1 MLWMDTARLTCVPG
15 PNDFLQKLVELW
27 NSFLSGQKEW
37 PDSMKTAKIVTPKK
51 KDVTKSMM
59 DVRPITILSL
69 LYRVLSKA
77 WTKKL

>member
-1 MLWMDTARLTCVPG
+1 MTCVPDDLLG
-15 PNDFLQKLVELW
+15 KLVELW
-27 NSFLSGQKEW
+27 NRFLSGQTEW
-37 PDSMKTAKIVTPKK
+37 PNPLKLAKIVTPKK
-51 KDVTKSMM
+51 KEITKSMM

>member
-1 MLWMDTARLTCVPG
+1 MLWMDTTRLTCVP
-15 PNDFLQKLVELW
+15 NDLLKKLVELW
-27 NSFLSGQKEW
+27 NSFLSGQSEW
-37 PDSMKTAKIVTPKK
+37 PDSLKLAKIVTPQKQE
-51 KDVTKSMM
+51 VTKSMM

>member
-1 MLWMDTARLTCVPG
+1 MLWMDTARLTCV

-27 NSFLSGQKEW
+27 NSFLSGQSEW
-37 PDSMKTAKIVTPKK
+37 PDSMKTAKIVTTKK

>member
-1 MLWMDTARLTCVPG
+1 MDTTRLMCVPH
-15 PNDFLQKLVELW
+15 DLLQKLVDLW
-27 NSFLSGQKEW
+27 NDFLSGQTEW
-37 PDSMKTAKIVTPKK
+37 PDSLKMAKIVTPKK
-51 KDVTKSMM
+51 KDVTKTMM

>member
-1 MLWMDTARLTCVPG
+1 MLWMDTTRLTCVPH
-15 PNDFLQKLVELW
+15 DLLQKLVDLW
-27 NSFLSGQKEW
+27 NDFLSGQTEW
-37 PDSMKTAKIVTPKK
+37 PDSLKMAKIVTPKK
-51 KDVTKSMM
+51 KEVTKSMM

>member
-1 MLWMDTARLTCVPG
+1 MEQCVPHG
-15 PNDFLQKLVELW
+15 MLKKLLDLWNDFL
-27 NSFLSGQKEW
+27 SGDTPW
-37 PDSMKTAKIVTPKK
+37 PDTLQMAKIVTPQK